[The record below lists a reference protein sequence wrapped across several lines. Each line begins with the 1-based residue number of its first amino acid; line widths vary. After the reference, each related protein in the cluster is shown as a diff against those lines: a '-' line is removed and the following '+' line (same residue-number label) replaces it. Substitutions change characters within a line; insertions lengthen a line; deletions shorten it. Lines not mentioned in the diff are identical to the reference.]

1 MPEVVGLKEK
11 RNQKQTEQ
19 TTLLRTQTAKGRGKW
34 YKSWLGK
41 WPKKSF
47 FLQSGEHSGMLKC

>member
-19 TTLLRTQTAKGRGKW
+19 TSLLRTQTAKGRGK
-34 YKSWLGK
+34 
-41 WPKKSF
+41 
-47 FLQSGEHSGMLKC
+47 